1 MNRAPHPDE
10 TRYNPYNK
18 RALQQLQPSQA
29 RRTLLAVSDSIRSTE
44 AVLERELTKIGKST
58 GNDPRNVNINVNQ
71 HRMQNP
77 ATGMIAKRARTQQ
90 QNLETHYQN
99 WADACKR
106 HYNETEQE
114 VAPNN

>member
-1 MNRAPHPDE
+1 
-10 TRYNPYNK
+10 
-18 RALQQLQPSQA
+18 
-29 RRTLLAVSDSIRSTE
+29 
-44 AVLERELTKIGKST
+44 
-58 GNDPRNVNINVNQ
+58 
-71 HRMQNP
+71 MQNP